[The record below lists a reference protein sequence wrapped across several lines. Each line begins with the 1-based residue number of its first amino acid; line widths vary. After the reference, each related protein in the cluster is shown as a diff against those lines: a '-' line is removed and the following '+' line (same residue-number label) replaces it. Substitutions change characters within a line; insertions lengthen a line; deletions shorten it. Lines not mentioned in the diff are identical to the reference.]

1 MHPLQPVAPLDATR
15 TYRKLVGVLAARA
28 ARMGSADAEA
38 AAQEALKR
46 SLAHAKSREAIE
58 FFFHDAATA
67 EAQRPEWPLAQLLAW
82 LHGVLRFVVR
92 EERARARFRREVPA
106 GEIDPTWLPD
116 RSANPLEQLIDRE
129 EQSIVRE
136 CLAELDDDYQ
146 TVLRLRISGL
156 RYADIAARLGVNEN
170 TVATWVRR
178 GILAAT
184 ERIRA
189 RLDRRPQLVP
199 FVRQRD

>member
-1 MHPLQPVAPLDATR
+1 LEPVVLHDATR

-58 FFFHDAATA
+58 FFFHEESPVGTPP
-67 EAQRPEWPLAQLLAW
+67 PEWPLAQLLAW

-106 GEIDPTWLPD
+106 GAIDPTWVPD
-116 RSANPLEQLIDRE
+116 RSPDPLEQLIDRQ

-136 CLAELDDDYQ
+136 CLAELDDDYR
-146 TVLRLRISGL
+146 TVLMLRINGL
-156 RYADIAARLGVNEN
+156 KYADIAARLGVSEN

-178 GILAAT
+178 GIVAAT
-184 ERIRA
+184 ERVRS
-189 RLDRRPQLVP
+189 RLEGAPQLVSV
-199 FVRQRD
+199 VRQRE

>member
-1 MHPLQPVAPLDATR
+1 MHPLEPVALHDATR
-15 TYRKLVGVLAARA
+15 TYRKLVGALAARA

-58 FFFHDAATA
+58 FFFHDAAPA
-67 EAQRPEWPLAQLLAW
+67 GAALPEWPLPQLLAW

-106 GEIDPTWLPD
+106 GEIDPAWLPD
-116 RSANPLEQLIDRE
+116 QSPDPLEQLITRQ
-129 EQSIVRE
+129 EQSIVRD
-136 CLAELDDDYQ
+136 CLAELDDDYR
-146 TVLRLRISGL
+146 TVLMLRINGL
-156 RYADIAARLGVNEN
+156 RYADIAARLGVSEN

-184 ERIRA
+184 DCVRS
-189 RLDRRPQLVP
+189 RLDRGPQLVSV
-199 FVRQRD
+199 VRQRE